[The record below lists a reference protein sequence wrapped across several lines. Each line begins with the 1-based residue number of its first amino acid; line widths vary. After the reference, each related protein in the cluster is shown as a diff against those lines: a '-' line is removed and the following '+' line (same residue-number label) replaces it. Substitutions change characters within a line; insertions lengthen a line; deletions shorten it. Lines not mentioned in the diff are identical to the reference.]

1 MNNLDTSRLYDY
13 LMHYNHFTKQWNAIP
28 REKIS
33 EYWNNRKVEGVISST
48 SINTLMELITKGDDF
63 IKSIE

>member
-1 MNNLDTSRLYDY
+1 MENLYDF
-13 LMHYNHFTKQWNAIP
+13 LFHYNSFTKQWNAIP

-33 EYWNNRKVEGVISST
+33 EYWNNRKTEGVLSSS
-48 SINTLMELITKGDDF
+48 SINTLMELITKGDEF